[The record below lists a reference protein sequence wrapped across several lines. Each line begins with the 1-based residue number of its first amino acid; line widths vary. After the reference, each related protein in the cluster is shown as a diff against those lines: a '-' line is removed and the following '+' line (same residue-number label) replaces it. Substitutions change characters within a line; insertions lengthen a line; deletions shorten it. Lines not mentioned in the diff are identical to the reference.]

1 MFLCMCEGLLVC
13 FDVLL
18 CPLDFNNCLFIYAG
32 GEGEI
37 TFAVEK
43 H

>member
-1 MFLCMCEGLLVC
+1 MFYVSLS
-13 FDVLL
+13 
-18 CPLDFNNCLFIYAG
+18 PLDLNNQIFIYAG
-32 GEGEI
+32 GEEEI